1 MVAARGA
8 EGLEAA
14 LAAGGV
20 EGAVTLDM
28 DDPGAPARAVAEAEA
43 LVGPLDIVVANAG
56 GPPAGRFVDV
66 DEAGWELA
74 VRRNLLGTVRLIRA
88 ALPGMRAR
96 GWGRVVTITSSSVRE
111 PIDGLALSNA
121 TRAGVAGVVRTL
133 AREVA
138 AEGVTVN
145 NVMPGAIL
153 TDRLREL
160 AGPVP
165 DEALARRAGA
175 IPAGRIGRPEEV
187 GDVVA
192 FLCGEP
198 AGYVTGISI
207 FVDGGAARAHRVTE
221 AGPTDRVPP
230 FRFSV
235 RTRVEFSDTDAVGV
249 VYYGRYPP
257 YFDLA
262 LGEYRR
268 HLGLPLLGEPGHLYL
283 IRAFHAEYHDSARF
297 DDRIE
302 VFVRYARLGR
312 SSHAA
317 ELRVEGA
324 GRGRSAAPGRRAH
337 HDRGRRPHWAGAP
350 PRCRTPGGSA
360 SSPSRGIA
368 LEVA

>member
-1 MVAARGA
+1 MDLGLAGRTALVTGGSRGLGLASARSLTAEGCRVVVAARGA

-14 LAAGGV
+14 LAADAA

-28 DDPGAPARAVAEAEA
+28 DDPGAPARAAAEAEA

-56 GPPAGRFVDV
+56 GPPPGRFVDV

-198 AGYVTGISI
+198 AGYVTGISM
-207 FVDGGAARAHRVTE
+207 FVDGGAARA
-221 AGPTDRVPP
+221 
-230 FRFSV
+230 
-235 RTRVEFSDTDAVGV
+235 
-249 VYYGRYPP
+249 
-257 YFDLA
+257 LA
-262 LGEYRR
+262 
-268 HLGLPLLGEPGHLYL
+268 
-283 IRAFHAEYHDSARF
+283 
-297 DDRIE
+297 
-302 VFVRYARLGR
+302 
-312 SSHAA
+312 
-317 ELRVEGA
+317 
-324 GRGRSAAPGRRAH
+324 
-337 HDRGRRPHWAGAP
+337 
-350 PRCRTPGGSA
+350 
-360 SSPSRGIA
+360 
-368 LEVA
+368 